1 MIRIMAW
8 LLALAIGATTPAFAT
23 GVPVMDKD
31 QLQAQLG
38 SAKLVVLDVR
48 QGRDWSTSEYK
59 IKGAIR
65 VEGGDL
71 SVADAYPK
79 DTTLVL
85 YCA

>member
-1 MIRIMAW
+1 MIRIMVW
-8 LLALAIGATTPAFAT
+8 ILALAICTATPVFSA

-31 QLQAQLG
+31 ELKAQLG

-65 VEGGDL
+65 VEGGNL
-71 SVADAYPK
+71 SVADAYSR
-79 DTTLVL
+79 DTKMVL
-85 YCA
+85 YCS